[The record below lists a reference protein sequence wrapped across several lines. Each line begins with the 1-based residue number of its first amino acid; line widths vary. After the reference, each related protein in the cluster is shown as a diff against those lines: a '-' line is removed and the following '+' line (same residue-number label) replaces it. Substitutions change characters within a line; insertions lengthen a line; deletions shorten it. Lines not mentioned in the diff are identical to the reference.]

1 MFVQVATPSRER
13 VGQYILL
20 RDDINRLVGRI
31 NGDVGR
37 IGQQPV
43 TYLHASYPREEMA
56 AFYRLGDV
64 MLVTPLRDG
73 LNLVCKE
80 YVAARSD
87 DDGVLVLSEFAG
99 AASEL
104 KSAYQVRLEPLDP
117 RHARGGA
124 RRLRRRRGL
133 HLAVIR
139 RPTSIDEAKA
149 LVELYLTRPDTI
161 AWAQIDTGS
170 GEVAGLTTYYDID
183 PAART
188 VAIGSTWLGRRF
200 WRTGVN
206 TEAKLLLLRH
216 AFDDLGCA
224 RVVWHV
230 DILNERSQV
239 AVERIGGVREGVLRK
254 HKLRRDG
261 SWRDTVVFSMVDD
274 EWPEARDALHVL
286 LDPERRRYF
295 DRDVA
300 EIDSIAAVFYAWA
313 EETAISMARMRGV
326 DETRL
331 DESPFADDTRQGGW
345 LALAGYTKRRTW
357 LHMNRPVTAADAD
370 LEPERIVR

>member
-1 MFVQVATPSRER
+1 MSDGPDYLALPT
-13 VGQYILL
+13 
-20 RDDINRLVGRI
+20 LVGE
-31 NGDVGR
+31 
-37 IGQQPV
+37 
-43 TYLHASYPREEMA
+43 H
-56 AFYRLGDV
+56 
-64 MLVTPLRDG
+64 
-73 LNLVCKE
+73 
-80 YVAARSD
+80 
-87 DDGVLVLSEFAG
+87 
-99 AASEL
+99 
-104 KSAYQVRLEPLDP
+104 VRLEPLDP
-117 RHARGGA
+117 RHAEGVLGA
-124 RRLRRRRGL
+124 SDDDEVFTWQSF
-133 HLAVIR
+133 A

-161 AWAQIDTGS
+161 AWAQIDTRS

-188 VAIGSTWLGRRF
+188 VAIGSTWLGQRF

-239 AVERIGGVREGVLRK
+239 AVERICGVREGVLRK

-286 LDPERRRYF
+286 LDPERRR
-295 DRDVA
+295 
-300 EIDSIAAVFYAWA
+300 S
-313 EETAISMARMRGV
+313 S
-326 DETRL
+326 
-331 DESPFADDTRQGGW
+331 
-345 LALAGYTKRRTW
+345 TKGQW
-357 LHMNRPVTAADAD
+357 QQ
-370 LEPERIVR
+370 